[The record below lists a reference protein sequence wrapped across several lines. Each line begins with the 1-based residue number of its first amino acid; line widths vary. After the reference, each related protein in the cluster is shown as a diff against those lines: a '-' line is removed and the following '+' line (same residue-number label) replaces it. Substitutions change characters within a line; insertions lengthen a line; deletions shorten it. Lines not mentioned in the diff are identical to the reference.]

1 MPTEE
6 PVAAPVKL
14 SELVDAFEFVSVSD
28 LDEHQA
34 YICKRTGRIIFV
46 SEGVDLEEDIELPDD
61 PELADYLPVPH
72 RRDLDLGRRLA
83 LSFVAEKLPGSFDK
97 ASEIFSR
104 KGAYSRFK
112 QLLRA
117 TGTLDN
123 WHAFE
128 ARATELALEE
138 WCVEVGVTLIDNE
151 QPA

>member
-6 PVAAPVKL
+6 PEAAPVKL

-34 YICKRTGRIIFV
+34 Y
-46 SEGVDLEEDIELPDD
+46 
-61 PELADYLPVPH
+61 
-72 RRDLDLGRRLA
+72 
-83 LSFVAEKLPGSFDK
+83 
-97 ASEIFSR
+97 
-104 KGAYSRFK
+104 
-112 QLLRA
+112 
-117 TGTLDN
+117 TLDK